1 MTTHEIDTAIN
12 TAFYNLAHTNQM
24 VYDFWLSE
32 LYDVETNN
40 IIEDKWNEDTVSE
53 MEKDVM
59 FNVLN

>member
-12 TAFYNLAHTNQM
+12 TAFYYLAHTNQM

-32 LYDVETNN
+32 LFDVETNN